1 LEKAGARAWQIKLI
15 APTLAQIQFETEPLV
30 IPAEEAEPAQTE

>member
-1 LEKAGARAWQIKLI
+1 
-15 APTLAQIQFETEPLV
+15 LAQIQFESEPLV